1 MIQTASY
8 DNPDIVPPSVRDRFS
23 FFEVRN
29 ACGVLAAVARD
40 EWMDIIDVL
49 DDFSFSANL
58 LLRAGGNNSAMA
70 DRLSGELRE
79 RGWAE
84 CKYVVKRE
92 GYIEYRERWRA
103 IEVLP
108 HSETPSYWV
117 DNRKGRV
124 LVDVE
129 WNAKDGNLDRDL
141 AAYRA
146 WYEDGLIDGAVIITK
161 DRPSLLDLACDLW
174 ADYRN
179 VCVDEVYCAT
189 RCPAK
194 KRTPRQWELALPL
207 DLTTTTVTSL
217 DKAIPRVDRGEAGT
231 CPVAVIAVSA
241 RTWDATPYEPTTH
254 VVG

>member
-1 MIQTASY
+1 
-8 DNPDIVPPSVRDRFS
+8 
-23 FFEVRN
+23 
-29 ACGVLAAVARD
+29 
-40 EWMDIIDVL
+40 
-49 DDFSFSANL
+49 
-58 LLRAGGNNSAMA
+58 MA
-70 DRLSGELRE
+70 DRLNGELRE

-161 DRPSLLDLACDLW
+161 DRHHFLIL
-174 ADYRN
+174 R
-179 VCVDEVYCAT
+179 AT
-189 RCPAK
+189 YGQNTSMLPMKTCTTRRGAPR
-194 KRTPRQWELALPL
+194 KRGR
-207 DLTTTTVTSL
+207 S
-217 DKAIPRVDRGEAGT
+217 
-231 CPVAVIAVSA
+231 VSA
-241 RTWDATPYEPTTH
+241 NWPCHST
-254 VVG
+254 

>member
-8 DNPDIVPPSVRDRFS
+8 DNPDIVLPSIRDRYS

-40 EWMDIIDVL
+40 EWMDIIEVL

-58 LLRAGGNNSAMA
+58 LLQRGKNNSEMA
-70 DRLSGELRE
+70 DRLNRALRD

-84 CKYVVKRE
+84 CKYVVRRE
-92 GYIEYRERWRA
+92 GRIDYRRKGLASE
-103 IEVLP
+103 ILP
-108 HSETPSYWV
+108 VAEIPSYWV

-161 DRPSLLDLACDLW
+161 DRVPLLDLACSLW
-174 ADYRN
+174 AEYLDVAYE
-179 VCVDEVYCAT
+179 DVYNAT
-189 RCPAK
+189 RRAAK
-194 KRTPRQWELALPL
+194 KRTERERELAIPL

-217 DKAIPRVDRGEAGT
+217 DQAKRRVGGGEAGT
-231 CPVAVIAVSA
+231 CPVAVIAVSE
-241 RTWDATPYEPTTH
+241 RTWDRTPYGPATP
-254 VVG
+254 VLQ

>member
-8 DNPDIVPPSVRDRFS
+8 DNPDIVPPSIRDRYS

-40 EWMDIIDVL
+40 EWMDIIEVL
-49 DDFSFSANL
+49 DGFSFSANL
-58 LLRAGGNNSAMA
+58 LLQAGGNNSAMA
-70 DRLSGELRE
+70 DRLNGDLRE

-108 HSETPSYWV
+108 DSETPSYWV

-174 ADYRN
+174 AEYLDVAYE
-179 VCVDEVYCAT
+179 DVYNAT
-189 RCPAK
+189 RRPAK
-194 KRTPRQWELALPL
+194 KRTERERELAIPL

-217 DKAIPRVDRGEAGT
+217 DKAKPRVDRGEAGT
-231 CPVAVIAVSA
+231 CPVAVIAVSD
-241 RTWDATPYEPTTH
+241 RTWDRTPYGSATP
-254 VVG
+254 VVS

>member
-8 DNPDIVPPSVRDRFS
+8 DNPDIVPPSIRGRYS

-40 EWMDIIDVL
+40 EWTDIIEVL
-49 DDFSFSANL
+49 EGFSFSANL
-58 LLRAGGNNSAMA
+58 LLQQGGNNSAMA
-70 DRLSGELRE
+70 GRLNGELRA

-84 CKYVVKRE
+84 CRYVVRRE
-92 GYIEYRERWRA
+92 GRIDYRRKGPA
-103 IEVLP
+103 
-108 HSETPSYWV
+108 SETLPVAEIPSYWV

-161 DRPSLLDLACDLW
+161 DRVPLLDLACSLW
-174 ADYRN
+174 AEYLDVAYE
-179 VCVDEVYCAT
+179 DVYNAT
-189 RCPAK
+189 RRAAK
-194 KRTPRQWELALPL
+194 KRTERERELALPL

-217 DKAIPRVDRGEAGT
+217 DQAQPRVDRGEAGT
-231 CPVAVIAVSA
+231 CPVAVIAVSE
-241 RTWDATPYEPTTH
+241 RTWDRTPYGPATP
-254 VVG
+254 VL

>member
-1 MIQTASY
+1 
-8 DNPDIVPPSVRDRFS
+8 
-23 FFEVRN
+23 
-29 ACGVLAAVARD
+29 
-40 EWMDIIDVL
+40 
-49 DDFSFSANL
+49 
-58 LLRAGGNNSAMA
+58 MA
-70 DRLSGELRE
+70 DRLNGDLRE

-108 HSETPSYWV
+108 DSETPSYWV

-161 DRPSLLDLACDLW
+161 DRQPLFDLACQLW
-174 ADYRN
+174 ADHKG
-179 VCVDEVYCAT
+179 VDSADVYAAT
-189 RCPAK
+189 RCPKK
-194 KRTPRQWELALPL
+194 KRDDRQHELALPL
-207 DLTTTTVTSL
+207 DLITTTVTSL
-217 DKAIPRVDRGEAGT
+217 DQAQPRVDRGEAGT
-231 CPVAVIAVSA
+231 CPVAVIAVSD
-241 RTWDATPYEPTTH
+241 RTWDGTPYVP
-254 VVG
+254 VGSSMD

>member
-8 DNPDIVPPSVRDRFS
+8 DNPDIVPPSIRDRYS

-40 EWMDIIDVL
+40 EWTDIIEVL
-49 DDFSFSANL
+49 DGFSFSANL
-58 LLRAGGNNSAMA
+58 LLQQGGNNSAMA
-70 DRLSGELRE
+70 GRLNGELRA

-84 CKYVVKRE
+84 CKYVVRRE
-92 GYIEYRERWRA
+92 GRIDYRRKGLA
-103 IEVLP
+103 
-108 HSETPSYWV
+108 SETLPVAEIPSYWV

-161 DRPSLLDLACDLW
+161 DRPSLLDLALGLW
-174 ADYRN
+174 ADYRGA
-179 VCVDEVYCAT
+179 CVDEVYAAT
-189 RCPAK
+189 RCPKK
-194 KRTPRQWELALPL
+194 KRDDRQLELALPL

-217 DKAIPRVDRGEAGT
+217 DQAQPRVDRGEAGT
-231 CPVAVIAVSA
+231 CPVAVIAVSE
-241 RTWDATPYEPTTH
+241 RTWDRTPYGPATP
-254 VVG
+254 VLQ